1 MTQQNHIYVAIT
13 HLQVAIKR
21 ADIFIAG
28 FSCKSISAL
37 STRKHGFRA
46 CTSTMEG
53 QTGSTWSGILNYA
66 ATHRPPCIILENV
79 TGLDVIDDSLTQ
91 SNLDTIISELRR
103 IGYTCSH
110 WILQPTQFM
119 LPQRRLRIW
128 IIALLG
134 GNDTEMSIINDT
146 MHTMST
152 ASSGFVFPLD
162 CFLHATDDSVLHTW
176 LNRAHPATGADRAV
190 KWPEQHKAAYQAKFK
205 HNTTDSTY
213 TTHWK
218 PEISP
223 LYPGYSTLTPRERD
237 ILDYN
242 EIRFPDS
249 RDMVIDV
256 SQSINR
262 TPRGDYMAVPC
273 ITPHARQW
281 LSRHVRLLTPI
292 ERMRLQGMFIDANVA
307 SQFTDAL
314 LADLAGNGMCGPIA
328 LAAM

>member
-1 MTQQNHIYVAIT
+1 
-13 HLQVAIKR
+13 
-21 ADIFIAG
+21 
-28 FSCKSISAL
+28 
-37 STRKHGFRA
+37 
-46 CTSTMEG
+46 
-53 QTGSTWSGILNYA
+53 
-66 ATHRPPCIILENV
+66 
-79 TGLDVIDDSLTQ
+79 
-91 SNLDTIISELRR
+91 
-103 IGYTCSH
+103 
-110 WILQPTQFM
+110 M

-162 CFLHATDDSVLHTW
+162 CFLHATDDSVLHSW

-190 KWPEQHKAAYQAKFK
+190 KWPEQHKTAYQAKFK
-205 HNTTDSTY
+205 HDTTDSTY

-218 PEISP
+218 PELSP
-223 LYPGYSTLTPRERD
+223 LYPGYTTLTPRERD

-328 LAAM
+328 LAAILTGIVILALRAHRTPVMADDTTCTRSSCHHDHMDLFESVVNARPLGL